1 MSCLAC
7 FWYHTDPRAAIACYR
22 MLPASQN
29 DRNPGARTGI
39 GPSPIGPVSRPSTS
53 PTSGP
58 VSRPS
63 TSPTSD
69 TVFRR
74 GRASR
79 SGRPKVTAAVQRQR
93 ARDRDRAYRQRRKAD
108 RPPSSRPGR
117 TDTTFAL
124 RGGLRRQ
131 LTPTKPKRNEP
142 V

>member
-22 MLPASQN
+22 MLPAFQN

-39 GPSPIGPVSRPSTS
+39 GPSPIGPM
-53 PTSGP
+53 
-58 VSRPS
+58 SRPS